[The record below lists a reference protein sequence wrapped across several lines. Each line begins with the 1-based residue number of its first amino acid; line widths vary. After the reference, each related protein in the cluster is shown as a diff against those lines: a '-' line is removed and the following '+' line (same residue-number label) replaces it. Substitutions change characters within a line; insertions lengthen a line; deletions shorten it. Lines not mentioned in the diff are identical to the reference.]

1 MYGKLIISSL
11 ALLVASQ
18 SAFAAGSGGIVL
30 GATRVVYDAKNKE
43 ASLTIN
49 NKNADQYFLVQSW
62 IDDANGNKKVPFAIT
77 PPLFRLNAEKENMMR
92 IMKTTGDLPG
102 DRESVFYVNV
112 KAIPPVPENADA
124 QNTLQLAIKTRIK
137 LFYRPTGLHGN
148 ASEAG
153 SHLQWSHQGKDL
165 VVKNPTAYSVSF
177 NEINVSGKPVKDI
190 NMVLPKSETHYEM
203 PAGAGNNVSFTFIND
218 FGGVSEPL
226 TAVAN

>member
-18 SAFAAGSGGIVL
+18 TAFAAGAGGIVL
-30 GATRVVYDAKNKE
+30 GATRVVYDASNKE

-77 PPLFRLNAEKENMMR
+77 PPLFRLNSQKENMMR
-92 IMKTTGDLPG
+92 IMKTTGELPG

-112 KAIPPVPENADA
+112 KAIPPVPENADT

-137 LFYRPTGLHGN
+137 LFYRPKGLEGK
-148 ASEAG
+148 ASEAAAK
-153 SHLQWSHQGKDL
+153 LKWSQQGRDL
-165 VVKNPTAYSVSF
+165 VVTNPTAYSVSF
-177 NEINVSGKPVKDI
+177 NEITVAGKPVKDI
-190 NMVLPKSETHYEM
+190 NMVLPKSEMHYAM
-203 PAGAGNNVSFTFIND
+203 PAVSGKNVSFTFIND

-226 TAVAN
+226 TATAN